1 MDGIEC
7 GHRMTPAG
15 LEAFFVLKDP
25 ATGDA
30 SVSPSNQQVPVQHP
44 KSKHIA
50 IPHVAA

>member
-7 GHRMTPAG
+7 GHRMTSTG
-15 LEAFFVLKDP
+15 LEAFFALKDP

-30 SVSPSNQQVPVQHP
+30 SVSPSNQQVPLQHP

-50 IPHVAA
+50 TPNIAA